1 MEQEI
6 ENALTTLH
14 RGEIIL
20 YPTDTVWGIGCDAT
34 NEQAVS
40 KIFKLKN
47 RSDSKSMICL
57 VDSIEMLNF
66 YVGDIP
72 PVAFNLIEFSTRPT
86 TIIYDHPK
94 NIAKNLIA
102 EDNSIG
108 VRIVNDEFCKRL
120 IKKLNRPLVSTSAN
134 ISGTPTPKCFDDIQN
149 EIKNKVDYIVQ
160 LNQDKISDKPSVIIK
175 LKADGE
181 VKIIRH

>member
-47 RSDSKSMICL
+47 RTDSKSMICL
-57 VDSIEMLNF
+57 VDSIEMLSF
-66 YVGDIP
+66 YVDDIP

-86 TIIYDHPK
+86 TIIYDYPK

-134 ISGTPTPKCFDDIQN
+134 ISGTPTPKCFDDIQD